1 MPTSTINR
9 TRLTRE
15 ESRALTRSRVLAA
28 AAEVFAE
35 HGFHAASLEEVAD
48 RAGYSIGAV
57 YSNFRSKDDLFL
69 SLMTERLRDF
79 EDGLAA
85 AFGETKP
92 DGTGGDAMSKAAMID
107 AELASIER
115 GQDAVPKGWW
125 RLMTEFR
132 SYAEKD
138 PAIQARLEAT
148 QSRCRK
154 LLGDHI
160 ARFASAVDIVLPMT
174 PDEIAEIVTA
184 AGDGLQAAY
193 AQGRSSVRPGQAV
206 RRIVAALIS
215 AGQSSSP
222 A

>member
-1 MPTSTINR
+1 MPTRPAAR

-28 AAEVFAE
+28 AGDVFAE
-35 HGFHAASLEEVAD
+35 RGFHAASLEDVAE

-69 SLMTERLRDF
+69 SLMTERLRAF
-79 EDGLAA
+79 EDGFAA
-85 AFGETKP
+85 AFGTTAPE
-92 DGTGGDAMSKAAMID
+92 GTRGDTRSKTERID

-115 GQDAVPKGWW
+115 GQDAIPSGWW
-125 RLMTEFR
+125 RLIAEFR
-132 SYAEKD
+132 AYAEKD

-154 LLGDHI
+154 ILGDHI
-160 ARFASAVDIVLPMT
+160 ARFASSADVALPMP
-174 PDEIAEIVTA
+174 PDEIADIVTA

-193 AQGRSSVRPGQAV
+193 AQGRSSVRPGLAV
-206 RRIVAALIS
+206 RRIVAGLIAS
-215 AGQSSSP
+215 GGSP
-222 A
+222 GPV